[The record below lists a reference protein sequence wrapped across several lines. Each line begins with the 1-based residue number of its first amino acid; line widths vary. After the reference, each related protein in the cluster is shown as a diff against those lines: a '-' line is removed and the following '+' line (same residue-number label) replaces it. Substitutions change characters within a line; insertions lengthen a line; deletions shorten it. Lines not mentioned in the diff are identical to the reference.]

1 MSSNKIYLAVEFTV
15 LFIFLPII
23 PFLELFPLPKIPAL
37 IAMTLFCLFVLL
49 ADKSFNKKDL
59 WNAKVFKKHVKKI
72 LLRFIPAAAGLVI
85 ITLIIQPELLF
96 IFPRERIFIW
106 TMVMIL
112 YPILSAYPQELVY
125 RTFMFHRYRNLF
137 TSEKVKIVI
146 SSLAFSFLH
155 IIFDNYIAVIL
166 SLIGGFLFTITY
178 RKSNS
183 LFTAAFEHA
192 IYGCFVFT
200 VGLGNYFYEG
210 RPS

>member
-1 MSSNKIYLAVEFTV
+1 MSNNKIYLAFEFTV

-59 WNAKVFKKHVKKI
+59 WNADVFKKHAKKI
-72 LLRFIPAAAGLVI
+72 LIRFIPAAAGLI
-85 ITLIIQPELLF
+85 ILTLIIQPQFLF
-96 IFPRERIFIW
+96 IFPRERFYIW
-106 TMVMIL
+106 VLVMVL

-137 TSEKVKIVI
+137 TNEKVKIAV
-146 SSLAFSFLH
+146 STLAFSFLH

-166 SLIGGFLFTITY
+166 SLIGGYLFTITY

-183 LFTAAFEHA
+183 LFTVAFEHA

-200 VGLGNYFYEG
+200 VGMGNYFYEG